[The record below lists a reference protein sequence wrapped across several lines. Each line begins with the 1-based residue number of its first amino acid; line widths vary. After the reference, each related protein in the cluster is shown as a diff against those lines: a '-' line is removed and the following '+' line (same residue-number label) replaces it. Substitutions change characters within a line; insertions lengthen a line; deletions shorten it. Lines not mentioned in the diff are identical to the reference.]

1 MRAGP
6 GSKTPVF
13 QITMSPDSTSH
24 QKTCPTCG
32 ARLNENATRCLVC
45 GRSLTP
51 AEMEKSAKSVQGP
64 RMPEITISLPV
75 ALGLIVIILGIGAAV
90 VFSLLRSTGRVVEP
104 TVTPTVTQ
112 TPTLTL
118 TPTASPTP
126 SPLPTFTPLPPLEY
140 SVKSGEYCATIA
152 AIFNVSVQSI
162 VLLNNLPADCGTL
175 YIGQKLLIPQ
185 PTPTASPQPTA
196 TLSGDQATEEACG
209 KLPYTVGENDTISG
223 IARNYNISIDVLKE
237 YNGLTSDIV
246 YQGQTLIIPL
256 CQRLPTPGPTP
267 TATLPPPYPAANLLL
282 PADGQ
287 AFSADTT
294 SITLQW
300 AAVGTLREQ
309 EAYQVVVEDIT
320 GSTGR
325 RLVAYVTD
333 TRYIVPE
340 SFQPLD
346 TAPHVIR
353 WWVQTVR
360 QTGSTKDGQPI
371 YDTAGAVSISRTF
384 IWMGSTTRATTP
396 TP

>member
-1 MRAGP
+1 
-6 GSKTPVF
+6 
-13 QITMSPDSTSH
+13 
-24 QKTCPTCG
+24 
-32 ARLNENATRCLVC
+32 
-45 GRSLTP
+45 
-51 AEMEKSAKSVQGP
+51 
-64 RMPEITISLPV
+64 MPEITLSLPI
-75 ALGLIVIILGIGAAV
+75 ALGLIVVILAIGAAV

-104 TVTPTVTQ
+104 TTTPTATS
-112 TPTLTL
+112 TPTLTA
-118 TPTASPTP
+118 TPTASLTP
-126 SPLPTFTPLPPLEY
+126 SPIPTFTALPPLEY
-140 SVKSGEYCATIA
+140 SVKAGEYCATIA

-175 YIGQKLLIPQ
+175 YVGQKLLIPQ

-196 TLSGDQATEEACG
+196 TLSGAEATEEACG
-209 KLPYTVGENDTISG
+209 KLPYTVSENDTLSG

-267 TATLPPPYPAANLLL
+267 TATLPPPYPAPNLLL

-287 AFSADTT
+287 PFTASNA

-300 AAVGTLREQ
+300 AAVGVLREQ
-309 EAYQVVVEDIT
+309 EAYQVVVEDVT
-320 GSTGR
+320 GGTGR

-333 TRYIVPE
+333 TKYIVPV
-340 SFQPLD
+340 SFQPAD

-353 WWVQTVR
+353 WWIQPVR
-360 QTGSTKDGQPI
+360 QISSTKDGQPI
-371 YDTAGAVSISRTF
+371 YDSAGAVSVPHAFTWS
-384 IWMGSTTRATTP
+384 GTTGGGAAATP